1 MEEAAKKAFGFAPQ
15 AFGHLVSGLREI
27 KWDEHIKGHIKKNP
41 KMSAFQIVM
50 IVMAVV
56 QGLVIAPVLGLLG
69 FGSLGPVA
77 GELSMSL
84 PSSASLLT
92 ERSGG
97 AAAAFQSANGAT
109 AGFSILQ
116 SAAMGGTAV
125 FGNVVTGVCA
135 GVGVVTEFFKRRGGA

>member
-77 GELSMSL
+77 G
-84 PSSASLLT
+84 
-92 ERSGG
+92 G